1 MRWIAPLF
9 LLCPAIAAAGPG
21 PRDGTIFDLE
31 MSFPTPGSL
40 GRFVA
45 DGKNMRLQKDPKGS
59 RRTLVGTNLTGM
71 ACFPTSSSQA
81 ASWAKDLARRGYN
94 CVRLHHIDWVI
105 RDRGWGFKANADR
118 FIAALKKEGIY
129 VAIDLFSDRATDRN
143 GFKRGVL
150 EGNSAI
156 RADWANY
163 AKKLLT
169 QPSGAAGCLAWKDE
183 PAIFGITPLNED
195 DPRFLGASASKYD
208 SAYRWMLKV
217 VRDTGYDGLVW
228 GLNSG
233 VDPQFS
239 RTASIFN
246 VEDFHVYW
254 DHPQG
259 DESLDTSGVRQ
270 HWQFPVRRLAT
281 RPWITTEWGSLP
293 YNKFRGETGLFF
305 AAQMAANKASA
316 VMSFALAT
324 NESMMSTN
332 LAAID
337 QFGFHTDPVRLAT
350 DRAMVLL
357 LRKPASDART
367 SWNREA
373 GTYSYTSSKYK
384 IAISGEGNDRRA
396 DFLGSI
402 DGAATESS
410 KRLLLIRFGDA
421 QNSGFRSRLV
431 RDRVVFKVENRGGT
445 PVREIPNRNAYE
457 IRSSRRLRAWSLN
470 PYTGTRI
477 KEIGI
482 REVRSNVWSLR
493 VESLNTEIV
502 GT

>member
-1 MRWIAPLF
+1 MKRLVPFF
-9 LLCPAIAAAGPG
+9 LLASSTVFAGPG
-21 PRDGTIFDLE
+21 PKDGSAFDLE
-31 MSFPTPGSL
+31 MAFPTPGSL
-40 GRFVA
+40 GRFVV
-45 DGKNMRLQKDPKGS
+45 DGKNLRLQKDPRGS

-71 ACFPTSSSQA
+71 ACFPTSDSQA
-81 ASWAKDLARRGYN
+81 AAWAKDLARRGYN

-129 VAIDLFSDRATDRN
+129 VAIDLFSDRAQDRN

-150 EGNSAI
+150 EGDSRI
-156 RADWANY
+156 RADWAGY
-163 AKKLLT
+163 AKRLLT
-169 QPSGAAGCLAWKDE
+169 QSSGARGCLAWKDE

-195 DPRFLGASASKYD
+195 DPRFLGANPSKYD

-270 HWQFPVRRLAT
+270 HWQFPVRRISS

-293 YNKFRGETGLFF
+293 YNRLRGETGLFF
-305 AAQMAANKASA
+305 AAQMAVNKASA

-324 NESMMSTN
+324 NESMMSS
-332 LAAID
+332 AKAPID
-337 QFGFHTDPVRLAT
+337 QYGFHTDPVRLAT

-357 LRKPASDART
+357 LRKPASDARV
-367 SWNREA
+367 SWNRES
-373 GTYSYTSSKYK
+373 GTYSYDSSRYK
-384 IAISGEGNDRRA
+384 IRIAGEGSNRDA
-396 DFLGSI
+396 DFLGSL
-402 DGAATESS
+402 DGLSTSTS
-410 KRLLLIRFGDA
+410 KRLLLLRFGDA
-421 QNSGFRSRLV
+421 QNSGYRSRLV

-445 PVREIPNRNAYE
+445 PVREIPNGTPYE
-457 IRSSRRLRAWSLN
+457 IRSSRRLRAWDLD
-470 PYTGTRI
+470 PYTGARTR
-477 KEIGI
+477 ELQI
-482 REVRSNVWSLR
+482 RETRPDVWSVR
-493 VESLNTEIV
+493 VQGINTEIV
-502 GT
+502 GS